1 MSSRVRRERD
11 KKAKRIGLRV
21 LAIVGVLLGVLLV
34 AGAAAAYLFVG
45 NSLKGLPNVNDPN
58 AFSLA
63 QPTKIYSA
71 DGKLLASFYLE
82 NRDVIPLSQMSP
94 YVQHAIVAVEDER
107 FYQHNGVDFAGI
119 VRAIWIDLSTGTASQ
134 GASTITQE
142 YIRNTILSKE
152 RYQITITRKI
162 REAYLAWEFEKAHT
176 KAEIL
181 EDYLNT
187 VYFGDG
193 AYGVEAASLAYFDKN
208 ASDLTIG
215 QAALLAGLPQ
225 SPVNLNPY
233 TNLAGARAR
242 QHAVLGRMVA
252 NGYISEAQATA
263 AEEETITLKSAADP
277 NQGIYDCGYF
287 VSYVRKALLQQYSNS
302 LVYTGGL
309 QVYTTIDT
317 RLERAAEKA
326 VKKILP
332 GKKDPDSALISINP
346 RTGAIVAMYGGRN
359 YNTNPFNMATQGR
372 RQAGSSFKTF
382 TLVTALEL
390 GIPPNRPM
398 DASSPAVIPSHPPWI
413 VHNDEGSGKGYITI
427 RQAIAASVNCVFAR
441 LIWEIGA
448 SKVVATA
455 HMMGITSPLPA
466 IPSLTLG
473 SAPVSP
479 LEMASAYGTL
489 ANNGVHVTPMS
500 ITKIVDSSGATIFQA
515 SPSGTRVLTPQIAW
529 ATTNL
534 LEGVVT
540 GGTGTAA
547 RLSGRE
553 VAGKTGTTSNYQ
565 DAWFVGY
572 TPQLVTAVWMGY
584 SKGSIPM
591 RHVHGRA
598 AFGGTF
604 CAPIWHLF
612 MAAALKGVPAAQFRR
627 EPSPHYI
634 WKSAWSAEASA
645 SAAARRPKPKP
656 PAGGGG
662 GGGGGGTTT
671 TPTPPTPP
679 ATGTP

>member
-1 MSSRVRRERD
+1 MSSKARRERD
-11 KKAKRIGLRV
+11 KKGKRIGLRV

-34 AGAAAAYLFVG
+34 VGAVAAYLFVAD
-45 NSLKGLPNVNDPN
+45 SLKGLPNVNDPN
-58 AFSLA
+58 AFNLA

-71 DGKLLASFYLE
+71 DGKLLANFYLE

-94 YVQHAIVAVEDER
+94 DVQHAIVAVEDER
-107 FYQHNGVDFAGI
+107 FYQHNGVDFVGI
-119 VRAIWIDLSTGTASQ
+119 ARAIWIDLSTGSASQ

-142 YIRNTILSKE
+142 YIRNTILAKE

-162 REAYLAWEFEKAHT
+162 REAYLAWEFEKTHT
-176 KAEIL
+176 KAEVL
-181 EDYLNT
+181 QDYLNT

-208 ASDLTIG
+208 ASDLTLA
-215 QAALLAGLPQ
+215 QAALIAGLPQ
-225 SPVNLNPY
+225 SPVYLDPY
-233 TNLAGARAR
+233 TNLSGARAR
-242 QHAVLGRMVA
+242 QHAVLSRMVA
-252 NGYISEAQATA
+252 NAYITQAQATA
-263 AEEETITLKSAADP
+263 AKEETITLKSAADP

-287 VSYVRKALLQQYSNS
+287 VAYVRKVLLQQYSNS

-346 RTGAIVAMYGGRN
+346 KTGAIVAMYGGRDYSKN
-359 YNTNPFNMATQGR
+359 QFNMATQGR

-413 VHNDEGSGKGYITI
+413 VHNDEGSGKGYMTI
-427 RQAIAASVNCVFAR
+427 STATANSVNCVFAR

-455 HMMGITSPLPA
+455 HTMGITSYIPDLPS
-466 IPSLTLG
+466 ITLG
-473 SAPVSP
+473 TAPVSP

-489 ANNGVHVTPMS
+489 ADNGVHVTPTS
-500 ITKIVDSSGATIFQA
+500 ITKIVDSTGATIFEA
-515 SPSGTRVLTPQIAW
+515 STSGTRVLTPQIAW
-529 ATTNL
+529 ATTQL
-534 LEGVVT
+534 LEGVVR

-547 RLSGRE
+547 ALSGRE

-584 SKGSIPM
+584 SKGAIPM
-591 RHVHGRA
+591 RSVHGRA

-612 MAAALKGVPAAQFRR
+612 MNSALKGLPAVRFARATA
-627 EPSPHYI
+627 PHYI
-634 WKSAWSAEASA
+634 WKAAWS
-645 SAAARRPKPKP
+645 SAAALRPKPKP
-656 PAGGGG
+656 KPPGD
-662 GGGGGGTTT
+662 GGGTTT

-679 ATGTP
+679 TPPTTTTP